1 MPHTGK
7 PGGCGRS
14 PLVILLILWRLR
26 WGWVGRSQFWCQP
39 GLLRPYV
46 NWKDT
51 HCIKPST
58 DDLSE
63 RTWSFP
69 ASLSEG
75 WFAPVLGSLL
85 IHSGLVCCCLVWFSL
100 SLNSDSLLPW
110 RTYYCTMHMTHLQ
123 FRTIKQK
130 SQFFFP
136 VKGQRNTSQL
146 YGLISVSIATV
157 WRSHLQMSPAKMAQ
171 RAKAFIYKADD
182 VSEVDFWNPLG
193 RKRQD
198 WFHKVVLWSP
208 HMQSHMSFSPVPMC
222 AHLTLMCTQRP

>member
-85 IHSGLVCCCLVWFSL
+85 IHSGVVCCCLVWFSL

-130 SQFFFP
+130 SQFFFSC
-136 VKGQRNTSQL
+136 KRTEKYISALWSHLCFNC
-146 YGLISVSIATV
+146 YGLKKPSANESCKDG
-157 WRSHLQMSPAKMAQ
+157 SEGKSFHLQSWWC
-171 RAKAFIYKADD
+171 
-182 VSEVDFWNPLG
+182 EWG
-193 RKRQD
+193 
-198 WFHKVVLWSP
+198 WFLKPIREEETGLIP
-208 HMQSHMSFSPVPMC
+208 
-222 AHLTLMCTQRP
+222 